1 MKKTVPVKQAAKEM
15 GISPE
20 AVKQRMLKGI
30 IDIGDVV
37 PAVKKKN
44 SKPGRSERKWR
55 YDIYRIKLDRWLM
68 ERGLKEEEKNRVRES

>member
-37 PAVKKKN
+37 PAVKNKN

-55 YDIYRIKLDRWLM
+55 YDIYRIKLDKWLV
-68 ERGLKEEEKNRVRES
+68 ERGLKEEENRMRES